1 MHEAEV
7 TFCTFHLKLKWAES
21 QTSLLPVRTLVH
33 RNSNKADML
42 GRQPLSYHSSLFVC
56 MENKISHTH
65 ALVFCINKPHPDTD
79 VLNAQDIF
87 GGQMVLW

>member
-1 MHEAEV
+1 
-7 TFCTFHLKLKWAES
+7 
-21 QTSLLPVRTLVH
+21 
-33 RNSNKADML
+33 ML

-56 MENKISHTH
+56 MENKMSHTH
-65 ALVFCINKPHPDTD
+65 ALEFCINKPHPDTD